1 MKARP
6 FLAVVLAA
14 VLSLLALGIGAWW
27 LVLARSPLQLQHQAL
42 AMPLAAR
49 FVPRQAPLSLYL
61 LSDGEQLEGYARA
74 VAPGRR
80 RRQAGEAI
88 AQLRDGA
95 FAVAGLD
102 YRTELAGWLAP
113 ETGLALLANTGD
125 GPPTGWLLS
134 LRSRD
139 ADGARRFLQRF
150 WQTRSLA
157 GTDLQ
162 VSSYRGMGLISG
174 RGALV
179 GREAVPL
186 ATALIN
192 DNLVLIASGRG
203 VLEQALD
210 VSQIDELNQASSRM
224 LKASLAQLGHGAALL
239 TARPEALERWF
250 GLPAPVA
257 ALGWQQLV
265 AAIRPDGPGLSLEAR
280 LSLAQP
286 WPTPSVQG
294 SAQAFD
300 QPSGQPL
307 EQPLGQ
313 PSSQPFDRP
322 SDPISTQ
329 VVGSDSAGQTL
340 LESYRGDADS
350 LALLVDPAHWPA
362 ELQPLLQASLGQVG
376 SPMPSLV
383 AAAANG
389 PLLWAEGPMGWQ
401 LGTEALQPDPAELE
415 PALAAQGLVAAPLDW
430 RGRPVQVWTRL
441 EAGKAAGHRVP
452 SSQRDGQLQATLVG
466 VRSVMAAGVSPGPT
480 WWAQSLAGLVPQQ
493 EQRPGGRQ
501 RLAQLEALATPTAR
515 LRWAWSAAPAQEL
528 LRQWRPWQLLSTL
541 AGQPLGGAIE
551 GLAVA
556 VQSDEAE
563 LVVKAQLRFG

>member
-1 MKARP
+1 M
-6 FLAVVLAA
+6 
-14 VLSLLALGIGAWW
+14 
-27 LVLARSPLQLQHQAL
+27 
-42 AMPLAAR
+42 
-49 FVPRQAPLSLYL
+49 
-61 LSDGEQLEGYARA
+61 
-74 VAPGRR
+74 
-80 RRQAGEAI
+80 
-88 AQLRDGA
+88 
-95 FAVAGLD
+95 
-102 YRTELAGWLAP
+102 
-113 ETGLALLANTGD
+113 
-125 GPPTGWLLS
+125 
-134 LRSRD
+134 
-139 ADGARRFLQRF
+139 
-150 WQTRSLA
+150 
-157 GTDLQ
+157 
-162 VSSYRGMGLISG
+162 
-174 RGALV
+174 
-179 GREAVPL
+179 
-186 ATALIN
+186 
-192 DNLVLIASGRG
+192 
-203 VLEQALD
+203 
-210 VSQIDELNQASSRM
+210 
-224 LKASLAQLGHGAALL
+224 
-239 TARPEALERWF
+239 
-250 GLPAPVA
+250 A

-313 PSSQPFDRP
+313 PSIQPFDRP

-340 LESYRGDADS
+340 LEAYRGDADS

-430 RGRPVQVWTRL
+430 RGRPVQVWTRR